1 MERTISV
8 TIGQGCLKHNNRVF
22 IAENVDAARLDRD
35 VIFLERDIREVY
47 HELFDEAVEEYNARQ
62 KRNDRKIQNYYEK
75 IKSGRQ
81 ERLFTEAIVQVG
93 NMKDSNCAMEEAELV
108 KGILTEY
115 MQDFEERNPSLKVFN
130 AVLHMDEQTPH
141 LHIDFIPFSKG
152 NKRGMSTKVSLKGAM
167 KALGFTGTG
176 RNDTESMHWVQAEK
190 EYLAELMRSRG
201 LDWKQ
206 LGTHEK
212 HLSVYNYEKKM
223 RKQEVEELEQ
233 QLQAKADTLEQQEKL
248 LVSNRKT
255 LQVQQEQKDELMQSC
270 EEWKAKKQE
279 VKGWYFHYL
288 SFYDRMEQAHV
299 GVKKE
304 CENLQ
309 QEYDD
314 LRDDY
319 DGLHK
324 EFCNARKEHE
334 ELRERSEILRRDCEE
349 LKENRKTLHSDCE
362 ALCDERDSLERDCK
376 ALEQNHKGLEIQK
389 VDLQKT
395 LSGLQTDKESA
406 EQALAGAKEELGK
419 AQIETEI
426 VLAQRDRVV
435 ADTEKTRLWL
445 ERYVAHAEELYQKYS
460 SVAVTSRQAELFEEV
475 LKARNE
481 KEELRYENE
490 KLREENSTLRLI
502 LEKAEEFMR
511 KLVVNG
517 RNLWDT
523 FTEKLAVIL
532 PGRQRTEENE
542 YQR

>member
-22 IAENVDAARLDRD
+22 IAENVDAARLDRN
-35 VIFLERDIREVY
+35 VVFIERDIREVY
-47 HELFDEAVEEYNARQ
+47 HELFDEVVEEYNARQ

-81 ERLFTEAIVQVG
+81 ERLFTETIVQIG

-190 EYLAELMRSRG
+190 EFLAELMRNRG
-201 LDWKQ
+201 LEWKQ

-223 RKQEVEELEQ
+223 RKQEVEELER
-233 QLQAKADTLEQQEKL
+233 QLQAKADTLTQQEKL
-248 LVSNRKT
+248 LVSNRIT
-255 LQVQQEQKDELMQSC
+255 LQVQQEQTDELMQSC
-270 EEWKAKKQE
+270 EEWKAKQQE
-279 VKGWYFHYL
+279 VKERYFHYL

-299 GVKKE
+299 GVKRE
-304 CENLQ
+304 YENLQ

-314 LRDDY
+314 LKDDY
-319 DGLHK
+319 DGLHR
-324 EFCNARKEHE
+324 ELCDARKEHE
-334 ELRERSEILRRDCEE
+334 ELRKSRGSLRRDCEE
-349 LKENRKTLHSDCE
+349 LKEKRKTLHSECE
-362 ALCDERDSLERDCK
+362 TLCSERDSLGRVCK

-389 VDLQKT
+389 VDLQKA

-406 EQALAGAKEELGK
+406 EQALSGARDGLEK

-426 VLAQRDRVV
+426 VMAQRDRVV
-435 ADTEKTRLWL
+435 ADTEETRLRL

-490 KLREENSTLRLI
+490 KLQEENRTLRLI
-502 LEKAEEFMR
+502 LDKAEEFMR

-542 YQR
+542 YRR

>member
-22 IAENVDAARLDRD
+22 IAENVDAARLDRN
-35 VIFLERDIREVY
+35 VIFLERDIRAVY
-47 HELFDEAVEEYNARQ
+47 HELFDDAVEEYNAKQ
-62 KRNDRKIQNYYEK
+62 KRKDRKIQNYYEK

-81 ERLFTEAIVQVG
+81 ERLFTEAIVQIG

-108 KGILTEY
+108 KGILIEY

-141 LHIDFIPFSKG
+141 LHIDFIPFSEG

-167 KALGFTGTG
+167 KELGFTGTG

-223 RKQEVEELEQ
+223 RKQEVEELER
-233 QLQAKADTLEQQEKL
+233 QLQAKADTLAQQEKL

-255 LQVQQEQKDELMQSC
+255 LQVQQEQTDELMQSC

-279 VKGWYFHYL
+279 VKERYFHYL

-304 CENLQ
+304 YENLQ

-314 LRDDY
+314 LKDEC
-319 DGLHK
+319 DGLHR
-324 EFCNARKEHE
+324 EVCNVRKEHE
-334 ELRERSEILRRDCEE
+334 ELRESRESLRRDCEE
-349 LKENRKTLHSDCE
+349 LKEKRKTLHSECE
-362 ALCDERDSLERDCK
+362 TLCSERDSLGRVCK
-376 ALEQNHKGLEIQK
+376 ALEQNHKKLELQK
-389 VDLQKT
+389 VDLQKE
-395 LSGLQTDKESA
+395 LSGLQTDKESV
-406 EQALAGAKEELGK
+406 EQALSGAKDELEK
-419 AQIETEI
+419 AQIETEV
-426 VLAQRDRVV
+426 VLVQRDRVV
-435 ADTEKTRLWL
+435 ADTEKTRLRL

-475 LKARNE
+475 LKARKE

-490 KLREENSTLRLI
+490 KLQEENRTLRQVLD
-502 LEKAEEFMR
+502 KAEEFMR

-517 RNLWDT
+517 RNKWDA

>member
-22 IAENVDAARLDRD
+22 IAENVDAARLDRN
-35 VIFLERDIREVY
+35 VIFLERDIRAVY
-47 HELFDEAVEEYNARQ
+47 HELFDDAVEEYNAKQ
-62 KRNDRKIQNYYEK
+62 KRKDRKIQNYYEK

-81 ERLFTEAIVQVG
+81 ERLFTEAIVQIG

-167 KALGFTGTG
+167 KELGFTGAG
-176 RNDTESMHWVQAEK
+176 RNDTESMHWVQTEK

-223 RKQEVEELEQ
+223 RKQEVEELER
-233 QLQAKADTLEQQEKL
+233 QLQAKTDTLEQQEKL
-248 LVSNRKT
+248 LVSNRIT
-255 LQVQQEQKDELMQSC
+255 LQVQQEQTDELMQSC

-279 VKGWYFHYL
+279 VKERYFHYL
-288 SFYDRMEQAHV
+288 SFYGRMEQAHV

-304 CENLQ
+304 YENLQ

-314 LRDDY
+314 LKDDY
-319 DGLHK
+319 DGLYR
-324 EFCNARKEHE
+324 ELCDVRKEHE
-334 ELRERSEILRRDCEE
+334 ELRESRGSLRRDCEE

-362 ALCDERDSLERDCK
+362 ALCDEWDSLERDCK
-376 ALEQNHKGLEIQK
+376 ALEQIHKKLELQK
-389 VDLQKT
+389 VDLQKA
-395 LSGLQTDKESA
+395 LSGLQTDKESV
-406 EQALAGAKEELGK
+406 ELALSGAKDELEK
-419 AQIETEI
+419 AQIETEV

-435 ADTEKTRLWL
+435 ADTEKTRLRL

-475 LKARNE
+475 LKDRNE

-490 KLREENSTLRLI
+490 KLREENRTLRLI
-502 LEKAEEFMR
+502 LDKAEEFMR

-523 FTEKLAVIL
+523 FTEKLAVIQ

-542 YQR
+542 YRR

>member
-22 IAENVDAARLDRD
+22 IAENVDAARLDQN
-35 VIFLERDIREVY
+35 VIFLERDIRAVY
-47 HELFDEAVEEYNARQ
+47 HELFDETVEEYNARQ
-62 KRNDRKIQNYYEK
+62 KRKDRKIQNYYEK

-81 ERLFTEAIVQVG
+81 ERLFTEAIVQIG

-141 LHIDFIPFSKG
+141 LHIDFIPFSEG

-167 KALGFTGTG
+167 KELGFTGKG

-201 LDWKQ
+201 LEWKQ
-206 LGTHEK
+206 LGTREK

-223 RKQEVEELEQ
+223 RKQEVEELER

-279 VKGWYFHYL
+279 VKERYFHYL

-304 CENLQ
+304 YENLQ
-309 QEYDD
+309 QEYGD
-314 LRDDY
+314 LKDEY
-319 DGLHK
+319 DGLNS
-324 EFCNARKEHE
+324 ELCDARKEHE
-334 ELRERSEILRRDCEE
+334 ELWESRGSLRRDCEE
-349 LKENRKTLHSDCE
+349 LKEKRKTLHSDCE
-362 ALCDERDSLERDCK
+362 ALCDARGPLERDCK
-376 ALEQNHKGLEIQK
+376 ELEHNHKGLEIQK
-389 VDLQKT
+389 VDLQKA

-406 EQALAGAKEELGK
+406 GQALAGAKNELEK

-435 ADTEKTRLWL
+435 ADTEETRLRF

-460 SVAVTSRQAELFEEV
+460 SVAVTSRQNC
-475 LKARNE
+475 LK
-481 KEELRYENE
+481 RY
-490 KLREENSTLRLI
+490 
-502 LEKAEEFMR
+502 
-511 KLVVNG
+511 
-517 RNLWDT
+517 
-523 FTEKLAVIL
+523 
-532 PGRQRTEENE
+532 
-542 YQR
+542 

>member
-81 ERLFTEAIVQVG
+81 ERLFTEAIVQIG

-406 EQALAGAKEELGK
+406 EQALADAKEELGK

>member
-22 IAENVDAARLDRD
+22 IAENVDAARLGRN
-35 VIFLERDIREVY
+35 VVFIERDIRVVY

-62 KRNDRKIQNYYEK
+62 KRKDRKIQNYYEK

-81 ERLFTEAIVQVG
+81 ERLFTEAIVQIG

-141 LHIDFIPFSKG
+141 LHIDFIPFSEG

-233 QLQAKADTLEQQEKL
+233 QIQTKADTLAQQEKL
-248 LVSNRKT
+248 LVSNRKA
-255 LQVQQEQKDELMQSC
+255 LQVQQEQTDELMQSC

-279 VKGWYFHYL
+279 VKERYFHYL

-304 CENLQ
+304 YENLQ

-314 LRDDY
+314 FKDDY
-319 DGLHK
+319 DGLRR
-324 EFCNARKEHE
+324 ELCNVRKEQE
-334 ELRERSEILRRDCEE
+334 TLWESRESLRRDCEE
-349 LKENRKTLHSDCE
+349 LKENCKTLHSECE
-362 ALCDERDSLERDCK
+362 ILYDERGSLERDCK
-376 ALEQNHKGLEIQK
+376 ALEQNHKSWRFRKWICKKRYPACRQIKK
-389 VDLQKT
+389 VQ
-395 LSGLQTDKESA
+395 S
-406 EQALAGAKEELGK
+406 
-419 AQIETEI
+419 
-426 VLAQRDRVV
+426 R
-435 ADTEKTRLWL
+435 
-445 ERYVAHAEELYQKYS
+445 RYPVRGMNWKRHR
-460 SVAVTSRQAELFEEV
+460 SRQRSSWRSV
-475 LKARNE
+475 
-481 KEELRYENE
+481 
-490 KLREENSTLRLI
+490 TGWWQTP
-502 LEKAEEFMR
+502 R
-511 KLVVNG
+511 KQDCSSSG
-517 RNLWDT
+517 M
-523 FTEKLAVIL
+523 
-532 PGRQRTEENE
+532 
-542 YQR
+542 

>member
-22 IAENVDAARLDRD
+22 IAENVDAARLDRN

-75 IKSGRQ
+75 IRSGRQ
-81 ERLFTEAIVQVG
+81 ERLFTEAIVQIG

-115 MQDFEERNPSLKVFN
+115 LQDFEERNPSLKVFN

-141 LHIDFIPFSKG
+141 LHIDFIPFSEG

-190 EYLAELMRSRG
+190 EFLAEFMRNRG

-223 RKQEVEELEQ
+223 RKQEVEELER
-233 QLQAKADTLEQQEKL
+233 QLQAKAYTLAQQEKL
-248 LVSNRKT
+248 LVSNQKN

-279 VKGWYFHYL
+279 VKERYFHYL

-304 CENLQ
+304 YEDLQ
-309 QEYDD
+309 QEYGD
-314 LRDDY
+314 LKDDY
-319 DGLHK
+319 DGLHR
-324 EFCNARKEHE
+324 ELCDARKEHE
-334 ELRERSEILRRDCEE
+334 ELRESRESLRRDCEE
-349 LKENRKTLHSDCE
+349 LKEKCKTLHSECE
-362 ALCDERDSLERDCK
+362 TLCDERDSLGRVCK
-376 ALEQNHKGLEIQK
+376 ALEQNHKKLELQK
-389 VDLQKT
+389 VDLQKE

-406 EQALAGAKEELGK
+406 EQALSGARDELER

-435 ADTEKTRLWL
+435 ADAEETRLRL
-445 ERYVAHAEELYQKYS
+445 ERYVKHAEELYRKYS
-460 SVAVTSRQAELFEEV
+460 SVAVTSRQAGLFEEV

-490 KLREENSTLRLI
+490 KLREENRTLRLI
-502 LEKAEEFMR
+502 LDKAEEFMR
-511 KLVVNG
+511 TLVVSGQNM
-517 RNLWDT
+517 WDA
-523 FTEKLAVIL
+523 FTEKLAVVL
-532 PGRQRTEENE
+532 TGRQRTEENE
-542 YQR
+542 YRR

>member
-22 IAENVDAARLDRD
+22 IAENVDAARLDRN
-35 VIFLERDIREVY
+35 VIFLERDIRAVY

-81 ERLFTEAIVQVG
+81 ERLFTEAIVQIG

-141 LHIDFIPFSKG
+141 LHIDFIPFSEG

-176 RNDTESMHWVQAEK
+176 RNDTESMQWVQAEK
-190 EYLAELMRSRG
+190 EYLAELMRNRG
-201 LDWKQ
+201 LEWKQ

-255 LQVQQEQKDELMQSC
+255 LQVQQEQTDELRQSC

-279 VKGWYFHYL
+279 VKERYFHYL

-304 CENLQ
+304 YENLQ

-314 LRDDY
+314 LKDEY
-319 DGLHK
+319 DGLHR
-324 EFCNARKEHE
+324 ELCDARKKHE
-334 ELRERSEILRRDCEE
+334 ELWESRESLRRDCEE
-349 LKENRKTLHSDCE
+349 LKENRKILHSDCE
-362 ALCDERDSLERDCK
+362 ALCSERDSLGRVCK
-376 ALEQNHKGLEIQK
+376 ALEQNHKKLELQK
-389 VDLQKT
+389 VNLQKE

-406 EQALAGAKEELGK
+406 EQALSGETNELEK

-435 ADTEKTRLWL
+435 ADTEKTRLRL

-490 KLREENSTLRLI
+490 KLREENRTLRLI
-502 LEKAEEFMR
+502 LDKAEEFMR

-517 RNLWDT
+517 RNLWDA

-532 PGRQRTEENE
+532 PGRQRKEENE
-542 YQR
+542 YRR

>member
-22 IAENVDAARLDRD
+22 IAENVDAARLDRN
-35 VIFLERDIREVY
+35 VIFLERDIRAVY
-47 HELFDEAVEEYNARQ
+47 HELFDDAVEEYNAKQ
-62 KRNDRKIQNYYEK
+62 KRKDRKIQNYYEK

-81 ERLFTEAIVQVG
+81 ERLFTEAIVQIG

-167 KALGFTGTG
+167 KELRFTGTG

-223 RKQEVEELEQ
+223 RKQEVEELER
-233 QLQAKADTLEQQEKL
+233 QLQAKAYTLAQQEKL
-248 LVSNRKT
+248 LESNQKN

-270 EEWKAKKQE
+270 EEWKEKKQE
-279 VKGWYFHYL
+279 VKERYFHYL

-304 CENLQ
+304 YENLQ

-314 LRDDY
+314 LKDEY
-319 DGLHK
+319 DGLHR
-324 EFCNARKEHE
+324 ELCDARKKHE
-334 ELRERSEILRRDCEE
+334 ELRESWESLRRDCEE

-389 VDLQKT
+389 VDLQKV

-406 EQALAGAKEELGK
+406 EQALSGARDELEK
-419 AQIETEI
+419 AQIETES
-426 VLAQRDRVV
+426 VLAQRDRVA
-435 ADTEKTRLWL
+435 ADTEKTRLRL
-445 ERYVAHAEELYQKYS
+445 ERYVKHAEELYRKYS

-490 KLREENSTLRLI
+490 KLREENRTLRLI
-502 LEKAEEFMR
+502 LDKAEEFMR
-511 KLVVNG
+511 KLVVSGQNM
-517 RNLWDT
+517 LDA

-532 PGRQRTEENE
+532 PGRQKTEENE
-542 YQR
+542 YRR

>member
-22 IAENVDAARLDRD
+22 IAENVDAVRLDRN

-47 HELFDEAVEEYNARQ
+47 HELFDEAVKEYNARQ
-62 KRNDRKIQNYYEK
+62 KRKDRKIQNYYEK

-81 ERLFTEAIVQVG
+81 ERLFTEAIVQIG

-141 LHIDFIPFSKG
+141 LHIDFIPFSKE

-223 RKQEVEELEQ
+223 RKQEVEELER

-255 LQVQQEQKDELMQSC
+255 LQVQQEQKDELMRSC

-279 VKGWYFHYL
+279 VKERYFHYL

-304 CENLQ
+304 YERLQ

-319 DGLHK
+319 DGLHR

-334 ELRERSEILRRDCEE
+334 ELRERSEILRQEYDNLKDDYDGLHRELCNVRKEHEELRERSETLLQDCEE
-349 LKENRKTLHSDCE
+349 LEG
-362 ALCDERDSLERDCK
+362 
-376 ALEQNHKGLEIQK
+376 QKGN
-389 VDLQKT
+389 LQKD
-395 LSGLQTDKESA
+395 LSSLQTDKENAELALAITKDELETTQLENRIVQAESDRA
-406 EQALAGAKEELGK
+406 MADYKETRMRLESYVEQA
-419 AQIETEI
+419 
-426 VLAQRDRVV
+426 
-435 ADTEKTRLWL
+435 EK
-445 ERYVAHAEELYQKYS
+445 LYRKYRS
-460 SVAVTSRQAELFEEV
+460 IAVTGRQADLFEEAV
-475 LKARNE
+475 QARCKKE
-481 KEELRYENE
+481 KLLQENE
-490 KLREENSTLRLI
+490 KLREENHRLRQI
-502 LEKAEEFMR
+502 LDKAEEFMR

-517 RNLWDT
+517 RNLWEA
-523 FTEKLAVIL
+523 FTERLSVVL
-532 PGRQRTEENE
+532 PDKQKMEEQE
-542 YQR
+542 YRR